1 MTTVTSRPTMTKR
14 RVKMSKMTKNPTAR
28 RGSVRAKCAY
38 SYHGHNRDTNLTQA
52 NGKPAKKAK
61 KSSQKK
67 KKNDDSDDDDDD
79 DLQDNAVRIELNSH
93 VNLTFYLKYL
103 VNFSKS
109 TSLSNV
115 VQLMMSNDVLLLV
128 SPKSNTHPGSHRL
141 CSLLWRRSP
150 TNLARAISITIGS

>member
-1 MTTVTSRPTMTKR
+1 MTTVISRPTMTKR

-67 KKNDDSDDDDDD
+67 KKNDDSDDDED
-79 DLQDNAVRIELNSH
+79 DLPENAVRIELNSH
-93 VNLTFYLKYL
+93 VNLTFSLKYL

-115 VQLMMSNDVLLLV
+115 VQLMMSNDVPLLV
-128 SPKSNTHPGSHRL
+128 SPKT
-141 CSLLWRRSP
+141 
-150 TNLARAISITIGS
+150 